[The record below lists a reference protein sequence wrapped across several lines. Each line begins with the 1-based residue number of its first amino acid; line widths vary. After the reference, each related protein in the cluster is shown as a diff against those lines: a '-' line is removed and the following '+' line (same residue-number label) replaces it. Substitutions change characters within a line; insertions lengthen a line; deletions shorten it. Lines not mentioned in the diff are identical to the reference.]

1 MCTDLKKYS
10 NFMELYYLKLCNPPY
25 FSCFIF
31 TKVKSRKIILLSIP
45 LLLVLLYQLYRKAAV
60 LLTSCRHTEFPQDF
74 ATSYQEEIPVFL
86 KAVKINLLFFFMQ
99 RIIYPLAVKRP
110 RTFN

>member
-1 MCTDLKKYS
+1 
-10 NFMELYYLKLCNPPY
+10 MELYYLKLCNPPY

-31 TKVKSRKIILLSIP
+31 TKVKSRKIIVLSIP

-86 KAVKINLLFFFMQ
+86 KAVKINLLFFFYAKDYTSISSQ
-99 RIIYPLAVKRP
+99 TTKNI
-110 RTFN
+110 